1 MLRRPPRA
9 TRTDTR
15 CPYTTRFRSDGE
27 GGRGGLRQGKEHHA
41 GRLQVTG
48 APGRR
53 PARSPARSA
62 SKPESPMSLAPPKND
77 QDRADQG
84 RAGPDQAVSPLLTV
98 TNIEVIYDHVIL
110 VLKGVSLNVP
120 EGGIVALLG
129 ANGAGKATK
138 IGKASCRARVGPHV

>member
-27 GGRGGLRQGKEHHA
+27 GGRGGLRQGEEHHA

-53 PARSPARSA
+53 SARSPARSA

-84 RAGPDQAVSPLLTV
+84 RAGPDQAVSPLLPVPTPQ
-98 TNIEVIYDHVIL
+98 VILAHVIL
-110 VLKGVSLNVP
+110 VLKGV
-120 EGGIVALLG
+120 ALRREDRRG
-129 ANGAGKATK
+129 
-138 IGKASCRARVGPHV
+138 